1 MVEKVF
7 CNLIFVFD
15 QHSIIQKKK
24 KCYMYSY
31 ICGIHFKLHVL
42 LRTSAVQNTKR
53 FRISSQYY
61 SFNTRLM

>member
-24 KCYMYSY
+24 KMLYVLVHMWNTFQVACASAYKCCSKYKTVS
-31 ICGIHFKLHVL
+31 HFKSIL
-42 LRTSAVQNTKR
+42 L
-53 FRISSQYY
+53 I
-61 SFNTRLM
+61 